1 MNRSFAFR
9 SSALAGLETKHTA
22 LLKKELPALDGIHAN
37 AAGLRQSPSP
47 RGLRARRASGRR
59 IPSTTGR
66 LNP

>member
-1 MNRSFAFR
+1 MNRSFAFPPL
-9 SSALAGLETKHTA
+9 ALTSLETKHTI
-22 LLKKELPALDGIHAN
+22 LLKKALPALDGIHAS
-37 AAGLRQSPSP
+37 AAGQRQSPNP